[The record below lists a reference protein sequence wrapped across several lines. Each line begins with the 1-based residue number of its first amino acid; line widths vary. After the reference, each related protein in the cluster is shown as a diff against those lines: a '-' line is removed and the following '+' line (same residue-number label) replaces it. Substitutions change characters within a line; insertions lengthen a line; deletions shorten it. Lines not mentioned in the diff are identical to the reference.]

1 MAVTTGD
8 VIAQQGLHRW
18 RGRGCHATDNR
29 LVDRCRHSMLYCA
42 EGVVCDAAQQRGAR
56 PMRVCVVGTG
66 YVGLTTGV
74 CLAYLGHQVT
84 CVDIDQAK
92 VDLLSAGRS
101 PIYEPHLDELLAE
114 AAHNLTFT
122 TDYEVGVRGADVVFV
137 AVQTP
142 SLPDGNPDLRYLRSA
157 AESIGEHLGEGF
169 TVVVNKST
177 VPIGSSNW
185 VDSILRESFEQHR
198 QRRATDEFSVASNP
212 EFLREGVAIHDTLYP
227 DRIVIGSDN
236 ARAIETLSQ
245 LYRGLLNQS
254 FTPPTFLPRPEN
266 FAAVPIVSTDLA
278 SAELIKYAANAF
290 LALKISYINE
300 IGQLAGKVGADIKQ
314 VARGTGL
321 DTRIGSRFLQPGVG
335 WGGSC
340 FGKDTAALISTAAEY
355 NQEMPI
361 VRAARE
367 VNQRQRTLVVDRLLD
382 ELRILK
388 GRRIG
393 ILGLAFKPNT
403 DDLRDAPA
411 IDVARLLT
419 ARGAR
424 VKLHDPIAG
433 DRFRREH
440 PDLAEQLCK
449 TVDEVFDDSDAVAL
463 ITEWSHYLEMDWEKV
478 AGLMRTPIVLD
489 GRHCLDR
496 DRLTRLGFR
505 YVSMA
510 GGIA

>member
-1 MAVTTGD
+1 MK
-8 VIAQQGLHRW
+8 
-18 RGRGCHATDNR
+18 
-29 LVDRCRHSMLYCA
+29 
-42 EGVVCDAAQQRGAR
+42 
-56 PMRVCVVGTG
+56 VCVVGTG

-74 CLAYLGHQVT
+74 CLAFLGHEVT
-84 CVDIDQAK
+84 CIDIDQAK
-92 VDLLSAGRS
+92 VDMLRAGRS
-101 PIYEPHLDELLAE
+101 PIYEPHLDDLLTE
-114 AAHNLTFT
+114 ATHNLTFT
-122 TDYEVGVRGADVVFV
+122 TDYATGVRGADVVFV

-142 SLPDGNPDLRYLRSA
+142 SLPDGNPDLRYLRTA
-157 AESIGEHLGEGF
+157 AQDIGEHIGDGF

-185 VDSILRESFEQHR
+185 VDSILRESFEQHH

-236 ARAIETLSQ
+236 PRAIATLSQ
-245 LYRGLLNQS
+245 LYRSLLNQS
-254 FTPPTFLPRPEN
+254 FTPPTYLPRPEGLG
-266 FAAVPIVSTDLA
+266 AVPIVSTDLA

-290 LALKISYINE
+290 LALKISFINE
-300 IGQLAGKVGADIKQ
+300 IGQLAGKVGADITQ

-321 DTRIGSRFLQPGVG
+321 DSRIGSRFLQAGVG

-355 NQEMPI
+355 NQDMVI

-367 VNQRQRTLVVDRLLD
+367 VNQRQRALVVDRLLN

-411 IDVARLLT
+411 IDIAGLLA

-433 DRFRREH
+433 DRFRREY
-440 PDLAEQLCK
+440 PDLAGDLCE
-449 TVDEVFDDSDAVAL
+449 TVEEVFDDSDAVAL
-463 ITEWSHYLEMDWEKV
+463 ITEWSHYLEMDWGKL
-478 AGLMRTPIVLD
+478 AASMRTPIVLD

-496 DRLTRLGFR
+496 QRLTRLGFR
-505 YVSMA
+505 YITMA
-510 GGIA
+510 